1 MSRVQFYSCL
11 KFIAAYQAGIPLRH
25 ELLASIVAL
34 PLPKFS
40 WNSPI
45 QNTETEINGRNDMN
59 RSSSINEL
67 VRENLNNATNSDN
80 MTSTDSEVEQNDG
93 QSHERNVSDGNG
105 KILNYENCKQKKNFS
120 VVVAHRKLGVQ
131 PVIAQRRQIVLQNV
145 RGRKQIYGTV
155 CYVKSNDNCSV
166 PKKNHLIDIVAK
178 TIMTPT
184 WKRYTR

>member
-40 WNSPI
+40 WTDSPI
-45 QNTETEINGRNDMN
+45 QHTEPEVNGRNDVN
-59 RSSSINEL
+59 RSGSISEL

-93 QSHERNVSDGNG
+93 QSHERSVSDG
-105 KILNYENCKQKKNFS
+105 KK
-120 VVVAHRKLGVQ
+120 
-131 PVIAQRRQIVLQNV
+131 
-145 RGRKQIYGTV
+145 
-155 CYVKSNDNCSV
+155 
-166 PKKNHLIDIVAK
+166 
-178 TIMTPT
+178 
-184 WKRYTR
+184 